1 MDMAKNEKA
10 KERLEMIEYNANARL
25 AEADVVVRDKD
36 YYKRNVYVMPAPIFI
51 ATSEDV
57 GTVRARAE
65 HNSAHMHYCQEQ
77 IDLKL
82 AKAPIT

>member
-1 MDMAKNEKA
+1 MNI
-10 KERLEMIEYNANARL
+10 RVHISIRIYITHIHIYRTYIN
-25 AEADVVVRDKD
+25 
-36 YYKRNVYVMPAPIFI
+36 
-51 ATSEDV
+51 V
-57 GTVRARAE
+57 GTARARAE